1 MRNPLLCM
9 YEMILIGILLLGHES
24 SSLHNQT
31 EEIESRSLD
40 DSVFG
45 MMNDMDNVIL
55 EDIRRKHVIGGTLFL
70 YIYIYMCLNLSL
82 FIIFYLR
89 NQNLKLSFF

>member
-1 MRNPLLCM
+1 MM
-9 YEMILIGILLLGHES
+9 LIGISFLGHES

-45 MMNDMDNVIL
+45 TMNDMDSVIL
-55 EDIRRKHVIGGTLFL
+55 EDIRRKHVIGGTLFFIYIHT
-70 YIYIYMCLNLSL
+70 YIYITVY
-82 FIIFYLR
+82 
-89 NQNLKLSFF
+89 

>member
-1 MRNPLLCM
+1 M

-55 EDIRRKHVIGGTLFL
+55 EDIRRKHVIGGTLLF
-70 YIYIYMCLNLSL
+70 IYINGGA
-82 FIIFYLR
+82 
-89 NQNLKLSFF
+89 